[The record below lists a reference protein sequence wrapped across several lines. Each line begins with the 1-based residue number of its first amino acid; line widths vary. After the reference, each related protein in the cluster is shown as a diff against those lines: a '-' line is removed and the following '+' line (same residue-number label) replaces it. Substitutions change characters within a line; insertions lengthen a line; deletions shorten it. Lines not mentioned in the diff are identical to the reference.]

1 MSKSILLVEDNPDIR
16 VLIQIILNRF
26 IQNDTVLYEA
36 GDGEEGLRIALE
48 NQPDLILMDLALP
61 KMDGFELMD
70 ILKRDP
76 ATNAIPIIVLS
87 AQVQKKT
94 EARALQAGA
103 IGFITKPIDIP
114 NFVAT
119 VKTFFV

>member
-26 IQNDTVLYEA
+26 IKNDTVLYEA

-76 ATNAIPIIVLS
+76 ATNAIPIIILS

-94 EARALQAGA
+94 EERALQAGA
-103 IGFITKPIDIP
+103 SGFITKPINIP

-119 VKTFFV
+119 VKTFLT